1 MAAPVSPR
9 FRRNRE
15 KPAVKTV
22 EAHGKIRRR
31 RVSRSESLESRPT
44 KKISPEL
51 ALAVKHDLIAGHH
64 ELPLEERI
72 KAIVIGNSRAIP
84 GRLAEKDMKN
94 LCSSVEI
101 QDWICKSFVEKNL
114 VKGDKSAKGGNCDSG
129 ESSEDNPSRRAN
141 QNPQMTQSDVD
152 CKRQSSQSQ
161 YDHGLS
167 TLVPRSRSV
176 HIRKSDQSSQDKTIA
191 QTHASSCQRNTTE
204 PSGLNSNTSDK
215 GVTMKQKQSKSESV
229 QEVGSSNITD
239 AEKLMYKL
247 RSSSIVRHKSLY
259 SPSCNVTMLL
269 PHPQSERGR
278 SDDFLVRSPRSKSE
292 SRTLSRNSQ
301 ASNFKL
307 AEDRRENAGYQSA
320 REMSKTSTT
329 ADTREASVSE
339 KPKSPRS
346 SRIVR
351 KGSSLSR
358 NRTDL
363 FRAAKEHPGSISS
376 IPSDYDY
383 YLRTPSRGEKQSA
396 KDIQPAPY
404 RGAESQRDDKP
415 SHSRTPSKEEKV
427 SGEARRK
434 TSQTSTE
441 SGSGGHLILRQC
453 LIGTN
458 LAFGLVQLNT
468 GPNGNS
474 HTDGHGLVTIRM
486 RPDDQGR
493 FGFNVKGG
501 ADQGMPIIVSRVA
514 PGTPADIAIPRL
526 NEGDQVLFINGRDVS
541 QHTHEQVV
549 MFIRASR
556 ETHSGELVLIVR
568 PNVYVGEE
576 AQEEPNLEYLP
587 DNYQIIAP
595 QGTGTNALEASLMLL
610 QESLD
615 SGAALAQFEQ
625 LYRKKPGMTMNAARL
640 DDNIAKNRYRDIS
653 PYDQT
658 RVILK
663 EQNTSG
669 GDYINAN
676 YVNMEIPGSGIVNR
690 YIAAQGPL
698 PKTCTDFWQMVWE
711 QHSSLVVMLTTKV
724 EKGRVKCHQYWP
736 EMYETMDYGLLQ
748 ITCVKEEETPSFAFR
763 EFNLTHVE
771 TSEERHISHMQY
783 IAWPDHNVPDDPA
796 DFLEFVLKVRQRRMG
811 MVEPTIVHCSA
822 GIGRTGVLITMET
835 AMCLIE
841 ANQPVYP
848 LSIVRQMRDQRAML
862 IQTATQYKFVCE
874 AILKVFSEE
883 LVKPLED
890 YSR

>member
-1 MAAPVSPR
+1 MVVCMAAPVSPR

-152 CKRQSSQSQ
+152 CMRRSSQSQ

-215 GVTMKQKQSKSESV
+215 GVTMKQKPSKSESV

-301 ASNFKL
+301 ASNSNL
-307 AEDRRENAGYQSA
+307 AEDRRTTAGYQSA

-363 FRAAKEHPGSISS
+363 FRAAKEHPGSISRLKEKFAKLSAAASQRKLSNKLSVTRRKKKDIAEPSSKTTLDKGFEQSVLQSAKELQSYRVEESPSDSKSYYSKIPNDLKPNHSRSSSGIEQNHSRNSSS
-376 IPSDYDY
+376 IEQHHSRTSSGIEQNHSRNSSGVEKNHSRTSSGVEHHHSQCSSRINYNHSSMPSDYDY

-396 KDIQPAPY
+396 KDIQPTPY

-468 GPNGNS
+468 G
-474 HTDGHGLVTIRM
+474 
-486 RPDDQGR
+486 
-493 FGFNVKGG
+493 
-501 ADQGMPIIVSRVA
+501 VS
-514 PGTPADIAIPRL
+514 
-526 NEGDQVLFINGRDVS
+526 
-541 QHTHEQVV
+541 
-549 MFIRASR
+549 
-556 ETHSGELVLIVR
+556 
-568 PNVYVGEE
+568 
-576 AQEEPNLEYLP
+576 
-587 DNYQIIAP
+587 
-595 QGTGTNALEASLMLL
+595 
-610 QESLD
+610 
-615 SGAALAQFEQ
+615 
-625 LYRKKPGMTMNAARL
+625 
-640 DDNIAKNRYRDIS
+640 KNRKR
-653 PYDQT
+653 
-658 RVILK
+658 RG
-663 EQNTSG
+663 E
-669 GDYINAN
+669 
-676 YVNMEIPGSGIVNR
+676 
-690 YIAAQGPL
+690 
-698 PKTCTDFWQMVWE
+698 
-711 QHSSLVVMLTTKV
+711 
-724 EKGRVKCHQYWP
+724 VK
-736 EMYETMDYGLLQ
+736 
-748 ITCVKEEETPSFAFR
+748 
-763 EFNLTHVE
+763 
-771 TSEERHISHMQY
+771 
-783 IAWPDHNVPDDPA
+783 
-796 DFLEFVLKVRQRRMG
+796 
-811 MVEPTIVHCSA
+811 
-822 GIGRTGVLITMET
+822 
-835 AMCLIE
+835 
-841 ANQPVYP
+841 
-848 LSIVRQMRDQRAML
+848 
-862 IQTATQYKFVCE
+862 
-874 AILKVFSEE
+874 
-883 LVKPLED
+883 
-890 YSR
+890 

>member
-1 MAAPVSPR
+1 MVVCMAAPVSPR

-176 HIRKSDQSSQDKTIA
+176 HICKGDQSSQDKTIA

-215 GVTMKQKQSKSESV
+215 GVTMKQKPKKSESV

-292 SRTLSRNSQ
+292 SRTLSRNLQSSN
-301 ASNFKL
+301 SNF
-307 AEDRRENAGYQSA
+307 AEDRRENAGYQST
-320 REMSKTSTT
+320 REMSKTSTM

-363 FRAAKEHPGSISS
+363 FRAAKEHPGSISRLKEKFAKLS
-376 IPSDYDY
+376 AAASQRKLSNKLSVTRRKKKDIAEPSSKTTLDKGFEQSVLQSAKELQSYRVEESPSDSKSYYSKIPNDLKPNHSRSSSGIEQNHSRNSSGIEQHHSRTSSGIEQNHSRNSSGVEKNHSRTSSGVEHHHSQCSSRINYNHSSMPSDYDY

-453 LIGTN
+453 LIGSN

-468 GPNGNS
+468 G
-474 HTDGHGLVTIRM
+474 
-486 RPDDQGR
+486 
-493 FGFNVKGG
+493 
-501 ADQGMPIIVSRVA
+501 VS
-514 PGTPADIAIPRL
+514 
-526 NEGDQVLFINGRDVS
+526 
-541 QHTHEQVV
+541 
-549 MFIRASR
+549 
-556 ETHSGELVLIVR
+556 
-568 PNVYVGEE
+568 
-576 AQEEPNLEYLP
+576 
-587 DNYQIIAP
+587 
-595 QGTGTNALEASLMLL
+595 
-610 QESLD
+610 
-615 SGAALAQFEQ
+615 
-625 LYRKKPGMTMNAARL
+625 
-640 DDNIAKNRYRDIS
+640 KNRKR
-653 PYDQT
+653 
-658 RVILK
+658 RG
-663 EQNTSG
+663 E
-669 GDYINAN
+669 
-676 YVNMEIPGSGIVNR
+676 
-690 YIAAQGPL
+690 
-698 PKTCTDFWQMVWE
+698 
-711 QHSSLVVMLTTKV
+711 
-724 EKGRVKCHQYWP
+724 VK
-736 EMYETMDYGLLQ
+736 
-748 ITCVKEEETPSFAFR
+748 
-763 EFNLTHVE
+763 
-771 TSEERHISHMQY
+771 
-783 IAWPDHNVPDDPA
+783 
-796 DFLEFVLKVRQRRMG
+796 
-811 MVEPTIVHCSA
+811 
-822 GIGRTGVLITMET
+822 
-835 AMCLIE
+835 
-841 ANQPVYP
+841 
-848 LSIVRQMRDQRAML
+848 
-862 IQTATQYKFVCE
+862 
-874 AILKVFSEE
+874 
-883 LVKPLED
+883 
-890 YSR
+890 

>member
-1 MAAPVSPR
+1 MVVCMAAPVSPR

-215 GVTMKQKQSKSESV
+215 GVTMKQKPNKESV

-301 ASNFKL
+301 ASNSNL
-307 AEDRRENAGYQSA
+307 AEDGRTTAGYQSA

-363 FRAAKEHPGSISS
+363 FRAAKEHPGSISRLKEKFAKLS
-376 IPSDYDY
+376 AAASQRKLSNKLSVTRRKKKDIAEPSSKTTLDKGFEQSVLQSAKELQSYRVEESPSDSKSYYSKIPNDLKPNHSRSSSGIEQNHSRNSSGVEKNHSRTSSGVEHHHSQCSSRINYNHSSMPSDYDY

-427 SGEARRK
+427 SGEARMK

-468 GPNGNS
+468 G
-474 HTDGHGLVTIRM
+474 
-486 RPDDQGR
+486 
-493 FGFNVKGG
+493 
-501 ADQGMPIIVSRVA
+501 VS
-514 PGTPADIAIPRL
+514 
-526 NEGDQVLFINGRDVS
+526 
-541 QHTHEQVV
+541 
-549 MFIRASR
+549 
-556 ETHSGELVLIVR
+556 
-568 PNVYVGEE
+568 
-576 AQEEPNLEYLP
+576 
-587 DNYQIIAP
+587 
-595 QGTGTNALEASLMLL
+595 
-610 QESLD
+610 
-615 SGAALAQFEQ
+615 
-625 LYRKKPGMTMNAARL
+625 
-640 DDNIAKNRYRDIS
+640 KNRKR
-653 PYDQT
+653 
-658 RVILK
+658 RG
-663 EQNTSG
+663 E
-669 GDYINAN
+669 
-676 YVNMEIPGSGIVNR
+676 
-690 YIAAQGPL
+690 
-698 PKTCTDFWQMVWE
+698 
-711 QHSSLVVMLTTKV
+711 
-724 EKGRVKCHQYWP
+724 VK
-736 EMYETMDYGLLQ
+736 
-748 ITCVKEEETPSFAFR
+748 
-763 EFNLTHVE
+763 
-771 TSEERHISHMQY
+771 
-783 IAWPDHNVPDDPA
+783 
-796 DFLEFVLKVRQRRMG
+796 
-811 MVEPTIVHCSA
+811 
-822 GIGRTGVLITMET
+822 
-835 AMCLIE
+835 
-841 ANQPVYP
+841 
-848 LSIVRQMRDQRAML
+848 
-862 IQTATQYKFVCE
+862 
-874 AILKVFSEE
+874 
-883 LVKPLED
+883 
-890 YSR
+890 

>member
-129 ESSEDNPSRRAN
+129 ESSEDNPSWRAN
-141 QNPQMTQSDVD
+141 QNPQMTQNDVD
-152 CKRQSSQSQ
+152 CKRRSSQSQ
-161 YDHGLS
+161 YDHRLS

-176 HIRKSDQSSQDKTIA
+176 HICKGDQSSQDKTIA

-215 GVTMKQKQSKSESV
+215 GVTMKQKPKKSESV

-301 ASNFKL
+301 ASNSNL
-307 AEDRRENAGYQSA
+307 AEDRRTTAGYQSA
-320 REMSKTSTT
+320 REMSKTSTM

-363 FRAAKEHPGSISS
+363 FRAAKEHPGSISRLKEKFAKLSAAASQRKLSNKLSVTRRKKKDIAEPSSKTTLDKGFEQSVLQSAKELQSYRVEESPSDSKSYYSKIPNDLKPNHSRSSSGIEQNHSRNSSGVEKNHSRTSSGVEHHHSQCSSRINYNHSS

-468 GPNGNS
+468 G
-474 HTDGHGLVTIRM
+474 
-486 RPDDQGR
+486 
-493 FGFNVKGG
+493 
-501 ADQGMPIIVSRVA
+501 VS
-514 PGTPADIAIPRL
+514 
-526 NEGDQVLFINGRDVS
+526 
-541 QHTHEQVV
+541 
-549 MFIRASR
+549 
-556 ETHSGELVLIVR
+556 
-568 PNVYVGEE
+568 
-576 AQEEPNLEYLP
+576 
-587 DNYQIIAP
+587 
-595 QGTGTNALEASLMLL
+595 
-610 QESLD
+610 
-615 SGAALAQFEQ
+615 
-625 LYRKKPGMTMNAARL
+625 
-640 DDNIAKNRYRDIS
+640 KNRKR
-653 PYDQT
+653 
-658 RVILK
+658 RG
-663 EQNTSG
+663 E
-669 GDYINAN
+669 
-676 YVNMEIPGSGIVNR
+676 
-690 YIAAQGPL
+690 
-698 PKTCTDFWQMVWE
+698 
-711 QHSSLVVMLTTKV
+711 
-724 EKGRVKCHQYWP
+724 VK
-736 EMYETMDYGLLQ
+736 
-748 ITCVKEEETPSFAFR
+748 
-763 EFNLTHVE
+763 
-771 TSEERHISHMQY
+771 
-783 IAWPDHNVPDDPA
+783 
-796 DFLEFVLKVRQRRMG
+796 
-811 MVEPTIVHCSA
+811 
-822 GIGRTGVLITMET
+822 
-835 AMCLIE
+835 
-841 ANQPVYP
+841 
-848 LSIVRQMRDQRAML
+848 
-862 IQTATQYKFVCE
+862 
-874 AILKVFSEE
+874 
-883 LVKPLED
+883 
-890 YSR
+890 

>member
-129 ESSEDNPSRRAN
+129 ESSEDNPSWRAN

-152 CKRQSSQSQ
+152 CKRRSSQSQ
-161 YDHGLS
+161 YDHRLS

-215 GVTMKQKQSKSESV
+215 GVTMKQKPNKESV

-301 ASNFKL
+301 ASNSNL
-307 AEDRRENAGYQSA
+307 AEDRRTTAGYQSA
-320 REMSKTSTT
+320 REMSKTSTM

-363 FRAAKEHPGSISS
+363 FRAAKEHPGSISRLKEKFAKLSAAASQRKLSNKLSVTRRKKKDIAEPSSKTTLDKGFEQSVLQSAKELQSYREEESPSDSKSYYSKIPNDLKPNHSRSSSGIEQNHSRNSSGIEQHHSRTSSGVEKNHSRTSSGVEHHHSQCSSRINYNHSS

-427 SGEARRK
+427 SSEARRK

-468 GPNGNS
+468 G
-474 HTDGHGLVTIRM
+474 
-486 RPDDQGR
+486 
-493 FGFNVKGG
+493 
-501 ADQGMPIIVSRVA
+501 VS
-514 PGTPADIAIPRL
+514 
-526 NEGDQVLFINGRDVS
+526 
-541 QHTHEQVV
+541 
-549 MFIRASR
+549 
-556 ETHSGELVLIVR
+556 
-568 PNVYVGEE
+568 
-576 AQEEPNLEYLP
+576 
-587 DNYQIIAP
+587 
-595 QGTGTNALEASLMLL
+595 
-610 QESLD
+610 
-615 SGAALAQFEQ
+615 
-625 LYRKKPGMTMNAARL
+625 
-640 DDNIAKNRYRDIS
+640 KNRKR
-653 PYDQT
+653 
-658 RVILK
+658 RG
-663 EQNTSG
+663 E
-669 GDYINAN
+669 
-676 YVNMEIPGSGIVNR
+676 
-690 YIAAQGPL
+690 
-698 PKTCTDFWQMVWE
+698 
-711 QHSSLVVMLTTKV
+711 
-724 EKGRVKCHQYWP
+724 VK
-736 EMYETMDYGLLQ
+736 
-748 ITCVKEEETPSFAFR
+748 
-763 EFNLTHVE
+763 
-771 TSEERHISHMQY
+771 
-783 IAWPDHNVPDDPA
+783 
-796 DFLEFVLKVRQRRMG
+796 
-811 MVEPTIVHCSA
+811 
-822 GIGRTGVLITMET
+822 
-835 AMCLIE
+835 
-841 ANQPVYP
+841 
-848 LSIVRQMRDQRAML
+848 
-862 IQTATQYKFVCE
+862 
-874 AILKVFSEE
+874 
-883 LVKPLED
+883 
-890 YSR
+890 

>member
-1 MAAPVSPR
+1 MVVCMAAPVSPR

-129 ESSEDNPSRRAN
+129 ESSEDNPSWRAN
-141 QNPQMTQSDVD
+141 QNPQMTQNDVD
-152 CKRQSSQSQ
+152 CKRRSSQSQ
-161 YDHGLS
+161 YDHRLS

-215 GVTMKQKQSKSESV
+215 GVTMKQKPNKESV

-301 ASNFKL
+301 ASNSNF

-320 REMSKTSTT
+320 REMSKTSTM
-329 ADTREASVSE
+329 ADTRETSVSE

-363 FRAAKEHPGSISS
+363 FRAAKEHPGSISRLKEKFAKLSAAASQRKLSNKLSVTRRKKKDIAEPSSKTTLDKGFEQSVLQSAKELQSYRVEESPSDSKSYYSKIPNDLKPNHSRSSSGIEQNHSRTSSGIEQNHSRNSSGVEKNHSRTSSGVEHHHSQCSSRINYNHSS

-468 GPNGNS
+468 G
-474 HTDGHGLVTIRM
+474 
-486 RPDDQGR
+486 
-493 FGFNVKGG
+493 
-501 ADQGMPIIVSRVA
+501 VS
-514 PGTPADIAIPRL
+514 
-526 NEGDQVLFINGRDVS
+526 
-541 QHTHEQVV
+541 
-549 MFIRASR
+549 
-556 ETHSGELVLIVR
+556 
-568 PNVYVGEE
+568 
-576 AQEEPNLEYLP
+576 
-587 DNYQIIAP
+587 
-595 QGTGTNALEASLMLL
+595 
-610 QESLD
+610 
-615 SGAALAQFEQ
+615 
-625 LYRKKPGMTMNAARL
+625 
-640 DDNIAKNRYRDIS
+640 KNRKR
-653 PYDQT
+653 
-658 RVILK
+658 RG
-663 EQNTSG
+663 E
-669 GDYINAN
+669 
-676 YVNMEIPGSGIVNR
+676 
-690 YIAAQGPL
+690 
-698 PKTCTDFWQMVWE
+698 
-711 QHSSLVVMLTTKV
+711 
-724 EKGRVKCHQYWP
+724 VK
-736 EMYETMDYGLLQ
+736 
-748 ITCVKEEETPSFAFR
+748 
-763 EFNLTHVE
+763 
-771 TSEERHISHMQY
+771 
-783 IAWPDHNVPDDPA
+783 
-796 DFLEFVLKVRQRRMG
+796 
-811 MVEPTIVHCSA
+811 
-822 GIGRTGVLITMET
+822 
-835 AMCLIE
+835 
-841 ANQPVYP
+841 
-848 LSIVRQMRDQRAML
+848 
-862 IQTATQYKFVCE
+862 
-874 AILKVFSEE
+874 
-883 LVKPLED
+883 
-890 YSR
+890 

>member
-1 MAAPVSPR
+1 MVVCMAAPVSPR

-129 ESSEDNPSRRAN
+129 ESSEDNPSWRAN
-141 QNPQMTQSDVD
+141 QNPQMTQNDVD
-152 CKRQSSQSQ
+152 CKRRSSQSQ
-161 YDHGLS
+161 YDHRLS

-215 GVTMKQKQSKSESV
+215 GVTMKQKPNKESV

-292 SRTLSRNSQ
+292 SRTLSRNLQS
-301 ASNFKL
+301 SNSNL
-307 AEDRRENAGYQSA
+307 AEDRRENAGYQST
-320 REMSKTSTT
+320 REMSKTSTM

-363 FRAAKEHPGSISS
+363 FRAAKEHPGSISRLKEKFAKLS
-376 IPSDYDY
+376 AAASQRKLSNKLSVTRRKKKDIAEPSSKTTLDKGFEQSVLQSAKELQSYRVEESPSDSKSYYSKIPNDLKPNHSRSSSGIEQNHSRNSSGIEQNHSRNSSGVEKNHSRTSSGVEHHHSQCSSRINYNHSSMPSDYDY

-468 GPNGNS
+468 G
-474 HTDGHGLVTIRM
+474 
-486 RPDDQGR
+486 
-493 FGFNVKGG
+493 
-501 ADQGMPIIVSRVA
+501 VS
-514 PGTPADIAIPRL
+514 
-526 NEGDQVLFINGRDVS
+526 
-541 QHTHEQVV
+541 
-549 MFIRASR
+549 
-556 ETHSGELVLIVR
+556 
-568 PNVYVGEE
+568 
-576 AQEEPNLEYLP
+576 
-587 DNYQIIAP
+587 
-595 QGTGTNALEASLMLL
+595 
-610 QESLD
+610 
-615 SGAALAQFEQ
+615 
-625 LYRKKPGMTMNAARL
+625 
-640 DDNIAKNRYRDIS
+640 KNRKR
-653 PYDQT
+653 
-658 RVILK
+658 RG
-663 EQNTSG
+663 E
-669 GDYINAN
+669 
-676 YVNMEIPGSGIVNR
+676 
-690 YIAAQGPL
+690 
-698 PKTCTDFWQMVWE
+698 
-711 QHSSLVVMLTTKV
+711 
-724 EKGRVKCHQYWP
+724 VK
-736 EMYETMDYGLLQ
+736 
-748 ITCVKEEETPSFAFR
+748 
-763 EFNLTHVE
+763 
-771 TSEERHISHMQY
+771 
-783 IAWPDHNVPDDPA
+783 
-796 DFLEFVLKVRQRRMG
+796 
-811 MVEPTIVHCSA
+811 
-822 GIGRTGVLITMET
+822 
-835 AMCLIE
+835 
-841 ANQPVYP
+841 
-848 LSIVRQMRDQRAML
+848 
-862 IQTATQYKFVCE
+862 
-874 AILKVFSEE
+874 
-883 LVKPLED
+883 
-890 YSR
+890 

>member
-1 MAAPVSPR
+1 MVVCMAAPVSPR

-84 GRLAEKDMKN
+84 RRLAEKDMKN

-129 ESSEDNPSRRAN
+129 ESSEDNPSWRAN

-152 CKRQSSQSQ
+152 CKRRSSQSQ
-161 YDHGLS
+161 YDHRLS

-215 GVTMKQKQSKSESV
+215 GVTMKQKPNKESV

-301 ASNFKL
+301 ASNSNL
-307 AEDRRENAGYQSA
+307 AEDRRETTGYQSA

-363 FRAAKEHPGSISS
+363 FRAAKEHPGSISRLKEKFAKLS
-376 IPSDYDY
+376 AAASQRKLSNKLSVTRRKKKDIAEPSSKTTLDKGFEQSVLQSAKELQSYKVEESPSDSKSYYSKIPNDLKPNHSRSSSGIEQNHSRNSSGIEQNHSRNSSGVEKNHSRTSSGVEHHHSQCSSRINYNHSSMPSDYDY

-468 GPNGNS
+468 G
-474 HTDGHGLVTIRM
+474 
-486 RPDDQGR
+486 
-493 FGFNVKGG
+493 
-501 ADQGMPIIVSRVA
+501 VSRN
-514 PGTPADIAIPRL
+514 RK
-526 NEGDQVLFINGRDVS
+526 R
-541 QHTHEQVV
+541 
-549 MFIRASR
+549 R
-556 ETHSGELVLIVR
+556 GE
-568 PNVYVGEE
+568 
-576 AQEEPNLEYLP
+576 
-587 DNYQIIAP
+587 
-595 QGTGTNALEASLMLL
+595 
-610 QESLD
+610 
-615 SGAALAQFEQ
+615 
-625 LYRKKPGMTMNAARL
+625 
-640 DDNIAKNRYRDIS
+640 
-653 PYDQT
+653 
-658 RVILK
+658 
-663 EQNTSG
+663 
-669 GDYINAN
+669 
-676 YVNMEIPGSGIVNR
+676 
-690 YIAAQGPL
+690 
-698 PKTCTDFWQMVWE
+698 
-711 QHSSLVVMLTTKV
+711 
-724 EKGRVKCHQYWP
+724 VK
-736 EMYETMDYGLLQ
+736 
-748 ITCVKEEETPSFAFR
+748 
-763 EFNLTHVE
+763 
-771 TSEERHISHMQY
+771 
-783 IAWPDHNVPDDPA
+783 
-796 DFLEFVLKVRQRRMG
+796 
-811 MVEPTIVHCSA
+811 
-822 GIGRTGVLITMET
+822 
-835 AMCLIE
+835 
-841 ANQPVYP
+841 
-848 LSIVRQMRDQRAML
+848 
-862 IQTATQYKFVCE
+862 
-874 AILKVFSEE
+874 
-883 LVKPLED
+883 
-890 YSR
+890 

>member
-1 MAAPVSPR
+1 MVVCMAAPVSPR

-129 ESSEDNPSRRAN
+129 ESSEDNPSWRAN
-141 QNPQMTQSDVD
+141 QNPQMTQNDVD
-152 CKRQSSQSQ
+152 CKRRSSQSQ
-161 YDHGLS
+161 YDHRLS

-215 GVTMKQKQSKSESV
+215 GVTMKQKPNKESV

-292 SRTLSRNSQ
+292 SRTLSRNLQS
-301 ASNFKL
+301 SNSNL
-307 AEDRRENAGYQSA
+307 AEDRRETTGYQSA
-320 REMSKTSTT
+320 REMSKTSTM

-363 FRAAKEHPGSISS
+363 FRAAKEHPGSISRLKEKFAKLS
-376 IPSDYDY
+376 AAASQRKLSNKLSVTRRKKKDIAEPSSKTTLDKGFEQSVLQSAKELQSYRVEESPSDSKSYYSKIPNDLKPNHSRSSSGIEQNHSRNSSGIEQNHSRTSSGVEKNHSRTSSGVEHHHSQCSSRINYNHSSMPSDYDY

-468 GPNGNS
+468 G
-474 HTDGHGLVTIRM
+474 
-486 RPDDQGR
+486 
-493 FGFNVKGG
+493 
-501 ADQGMPIIVSRVA
+501 VS
-514 PGTPADIAIPRL
+514 
-526 NEGDQVLFINGRDVS
+526 
-541 QHTHEQVV
+541 
-549 MFIRASR
+549 
-556 ETHSGELVLIVR
+556 
-568 PNVYVGEE
+568 
-576 AQEEPNLEYLP
+576 
-587 DNYQIIAP
+587 
-595 QGTGTNALEASLMLL
+595 
-610 QESLD
+610 
-615 SGAALAQFEQ
+615 
-625 LYRKKPGMTMNAARL
+625 
-640 DDNIAKNRYRDIS
+640 KNRKR
-653 PYDQT
+653 
-658 RVILK
+658 RG
-663 EQNTSG
+663 E
-669 GDYINAN
+669 
-676 YVNMEIPGSGIVNR
+676 
-690 YIAAQGPL
+690 
-698 PKTCTDFWQMVWE
+698 
-711 QHSSLVVMLTTKV
+711 
-724 EKGRVKCHQYWP
+724 VK
-736 EMYETMDYGLLQ
+736 
-748 ITCVKEEETPSFAFR
+748 
-763 EFNLTHVE
+763 
-771 TSEERHISHMQY
+771 
-783 IAWPDHNVPDDPA
+783 
-796 DFLEFVLKVRQRRMG
+796 
-811 MVEPTIVHCSA
+811 
-822 GIGRTGVLITMET
+822 
-835 AMCLIE
+835 
-841 ANQPVYP
+841 
-848 LSIVRQMRDQRAML
+848 
-862 IQTATQYKFVCE
+862 
-874 AILKVFSEE
+874 
-883 LVKPLED
+883 
-890 YSR
+890 

>member
-1 MAAPVSPR
+1 MVVCMAAPVSPR

-129 ESSEDNPSRRAN
+129 ESSEDNPSWRAN

-152 CKRQSSQSQ
+152 CKKRSSQSQ
-161 YDHGLS
+161 YDHRLS

-215 GVTMKQKQSKSESV
+215 GVTMKQKPNKESV

-301 ASNFKL
+301 ASNSNF

-363 FRAAKEHPGSISS
+363 FRAAKEHPGSISRLKEKFAKLSAAASQRKLSNKLSVTRRKKKDIAEPSSKTTLDKGFEQSVLQSAKELQSFRVEESPSDSKSYYSKIPNDLKPNHSRSSSGIEQHHSRTSSGIEQNHSRNSSGVEKNHSRTSSGVEHHHSQCSSRINYNHSS

-468 GPNGNS
+468 G
-474 HTDGHGLVTIRM
+474 
-486 RPDDQGR
+486 
-493 FGFNVKGG
+493 
-501 ADQGMPIIVSRVA
+501 VS
-514 PGTPADIAIPRL
+514 
-526 NEGDQVLFINGRDVS
+526 
-541 QHTHEQVV
+541 
-549 MFIRASR
+549 
-556 ETHSGELVLIVR
+556 
-568 PNVYVGEE
+568 
-576 AQEEPNLEYLP
+576 
-587 DNYQIIAP
+587 
-595 QGTGTNALEASLMLL
+595 
-610 QESLD
+610 
-615 SGAALAQFEQ
+615 
-625 LYRKKPGMTMNAARL
+625 
-640 DDNIAKNRYRDIS
+640 KNRKR
-653 PYDQT
+653 
-658 RVILK
+658 RG
-663 EQNTSG
+663 E
-669 GDYINAN
+669 
-676 YVNMEIPGSGIVNR
+676 
-690 YIAAQGPL
+690 
-698 PKTCTDFWQMVWE
+698 
-711 QHSSLVVMLTTKV
+711 
-724 EKGRVKCHQYWP
+724 VK
-736 EMYETMDYGLLQ
+736 
-748 ITCVKEEETPSFAFR
+748 
-763 EFNLTHVE
+763 
-771 TSEERHISHMQY
+771 
-783 IAWPDHNVPDDPA
+783 
-796 DFLEFVLKVRQRRMG
+796 
-811 MVEPTIVHCSA
+811 
-822 GIGRTGVLITMET
+822 
-835 AMCLIE
+835 
-841 ANQPVYP
+841 
-848 LSIVRQMRDQRAML
+848 
-862 IQTATQYKFVCE
+862 
-874 AILKVFSEE
+874 
-883 LVKPLED
+883 
-890 YSR
+890 

>member
-1 MAAPVSPR
+1 MVVCMAAPVSPR

-152 CKRQSSQSQ
+152 CKRRSSQSQ

-215 GVTMKQKQSKSESV
+215 GVTMKQKPSKSESV

-301 ASNFKL
+301 ASNSNL
-307 AEDRRENAGYQSA
+307 AEDRRTTAGYQSA

-363 FRAAKEHPGSISS
+363 FRAAKEHPGSISRLKEKFAKLS
-376 IPSDYDY
+376 AAASQRKLSNKLSVTRRKKKDIAEPSSKTTLDKGFEQSVLQSAKELQSYRVEESPSDSKSYYSKIPNDLKPNHSRSSSGIEQNHSRNSSGVEKNHSRTSSGVEHHHSQCSSRINYNHSSMPSDYDY

-468 GPNGNS
+468 G
-474 HTDGHGLVTIRM
+474 
-486 RPDDQGR
+486 
-493 FGFNVKGG
+493 
-501 ADQGMPIIVSRVA
+501 VS
-514 PGTPADIAIPRL
+514 
-526 NEGDQVLFINGRDVS
+526 
-541 QHTHEQVV
+541 
-549 MFIRASR
+549 
-556 ETHSGELVLIVR
+556 
-568 PNVYVGEE
+568 
-576 AQEEPNLEYLP
+576 
-587 DNYQIIAP
+587 
-595 QGTGTNALEASLMLL
+595 
-610 QESLD
+610 
-615 SGAALAQFEQ
+615 
-625 LYRKKPGMTMNAARL
+625 
-640 DDNIAKNRYRDIS
+640 KNRKR
-653 PYDQT
+653 
-658 RVILK
+658 RG
-663 EQNTSG
+663 E
-669 GDYINAN
+669 
-676 YVNMEIPGSGIVNR
+676 
-690 YIAAQGPL
+690 
-698 PKTCTDFWQMVWE
+698 
-711 QHSSLVVMLTTKV
+711 
-724 EKGRVKCHQYWP
+724 VK
-736 EMYETMDYGLLQ
+736 
-748 ITCVKEEETPSFAFR
+748 
-763 EFNLTHVE
+763 
-771 TSEERHISHMQY
+771 
-783 IAWPDHNVPDDPA
+783 
-796 DFLEFVLKVRQRRMG
+796 
-811 MVEPTIVHCSA
+811 
-822 GIGRTGVLITMET
+822 
-835 AMCLIE
+835 
-841 ANQPVYP
+841 
-848 LSIVRQMRDQRAML
+848 
-862 IQTATQYKFVCE
+862 
-874 AILKVFSEE
+874 
-883 LVKPLED
+883 
-890 YSR
+890 

>member
-1 MAAPVSPR
+1 MVVCMAAPVSPR

-84 GRLAEKDMKN
+84 GRLAEKDIKN

-152 CKRQSSQSQ
+152 CKRRSSQSQ
-161 YDHGLS
+161 YDHGSS

-215 GVTMKQKQSKSESV
+215 GVTMKQKPKKSESV

-292 SRTLSRNSQ
+292 SRTLSRNLQ
-301 ASNFKL
+301 ASNSNL
-307 AEDRRENAGYQSA
+307 AEDRRENAGYQST
-320 REMSKTSTT
+320 REMSKTSTM

-363 FRAAKEHPGSISS
+363 FRAAKEHPGSISRLKEKFAKLS
-376 IPSDYDY
+376 AAASQRKLSNKLSVTRRKKKDIAEPSSKTTLDKGFEQSVLQSAKELQSYRVEESPSDSKSYYSKIPNDLKPNHSRSSSGIEQNHSRNSSGIEQNHSRTSSGVEHHHSQCSSRINYNHSSMPSDYDY
-383 YLRTPSRGEKQSA
+383 YLRTPSRGEKHSA

-468 GPNGNS
+468 G
-474 HTDGHGLVTIRM
+474 
-486 RPDDQGR
+486 
-493 FGFNVKGG
+493 
-501 ADQGMPIIVSRVA
+501 VS
-514 PGTPADIAIPRL
+514 
-526 NEGDQVLFINGRDVS
+526 
-541 QHTHEQVV
+541 
-549 MFIRASR
+549 
-556 ETHSGELVLIVR
+556 
-568 PNVYVGEE
+568 
-576 AQEEPNLEYLP
+576 
-587 DNYQIIAP
+587 
-595 QGTGTNALEASLMLL
+595 
-610 QESLD
+610 
-615 SGAALAQFEQ
+615 
-625 LYRKKPGMTMNAARL
+625 
-640 DDNIAKNRYRDIS
+640 KNRKR
-653 PYDQT
+653 
-658 RVILK
+658 RG
-663 EQNTSG
+663 E
-669 GDYINAN
+669 
-676 YVNMEIPGSGIVNR
+676 
-690 YIAAQGPL
+690 
-698 PKTCTDFWQMVWE
+698 
-711 QHSSLVVMLTTKV
+711 
-724 EKGRVKCHQYWP
+724 VK
-736 EMYETMDYGLLQ
+736 
-748 ITCVKEEETPSFAFR
+748 
-763 EFNLTHVE
+763 
-771 TSEERHISHMQY
+771 
-783 IAWPDHNVPDDPA
+783 
-796 DFLEFVLKVRQRRMG
+796 
-811 MVEPTIVHCSA
+811 
-822 GIGRTGVLITMET
+822 
-835 AMCLIE
+835 
-841 ANQPVYP
+841 
-848 LSIVRQMRDQRAML
+848 
-862 IQTATQYKFVCE
+862 
-874 AILKVFSEE
+874 
-883 LVKPLED
+883 
-890 YSR
+890 

>member
-1 MAAPVSPR
+1 MVVCMAAPVSPR

-129 ESSEDNPSRRAN
+129 ESSEDNPSWRAN

-152 CKRQSSQSQ
+152 CKRRSSQSQ
-161 YDHGLS
+161 YDHRLS

-215 GVTMKQKQSKSESV
+215 GVTMKQKPNKESV

-301 ASNFKL
+301 ASNSNF

-320 REMSKTSTT
+320 REMSKTSTM
-329 ADTREASVSE
+329 ADTRETSVSE

-363 FRAAKEHPGSISS
+363 FRAAKEHPGSISRLKEKFAKLSAAASQRKLSNKLSVTRRKKKDIAEPSSKTTLDKGFEQSVLQSAKELQSYRVEESPSDSKSYYSKIPNDLKPNHSRSSSGIEQNHSRNSSGIEQHHSRTSSGVEKNHSRTSSGVEHHHSQCSSRINYNHSS

-468 GPNGNS
+468 G
-474 HTDGHGLVTIRM
+474 
-486 RPDDQGR
+486 
-493 FGFNVKGG
+493 
-501 ADQGMPIIVSRVA
+501 VS
-514 PGTPADIAIPRL
+514 
-526 NEGDQVLFINGRDVS
+526 
-541 QHTHEQVV
+541 
-549 MFIRASR
+549 
-556 ETHSGELVLIVR
+556 
-568 PNVYVGEE
+568 
-576 AQEEPNLEYLP
+576 
-587 DNYQIIAP
+587 
-595 QGTGTNALEASLMLL
+595 
-610 QESLD
+610 
-615 SGAALAQFEQ
+615 
-625 LYRKKPGMTMNAARL
+625 
-640 DDNIAKNRYRDIS
+640 KNRKR
-653 PYDQT
+653 
-658 RVILK
+658 RG
-663 EQNTSG
+663 E
-669 GDYINAN
+669 
-676 YVNMEIPGSGIVNR
+676 
-690 YIAAQGPL
+690 
-698 PKTCTDFWQMVWE
+698 
-711 QHSSLVVMLTTKV
+711 
-724 EKGRVKCHQYWP
+724 VK
-736 EMYETMDYGLLQ
+736 
-748 ITCVKEEETPSFAFR
+748 
-763 EFNLTHVE
+763 
-771 TSEERHISHMQY
+771 
-783 IAWPDHNVPDDPA
+783 
-796 DFLEFVLKVRQRRMG
+796 
-811 MVEPTIVHCSA
+811 
-822 GIGRTGVLITMET
+822 
-835 AMCLIE
+835 
-841 ANQPVYP
+841 
-848 LSIVRQMRDQRAML
+848 
-862 IQTATQYKFVCE
+862 
-874 AILKVFSEE
+874 
-883 LVKPLED
+883 
-890 YSR
+890 

>member
-152 CKRQSSQSQ
+152 CKRQSSQLQ

-176 HIRKSDQSSQDKTIA
+176 HICKGDQSSQDKTIA

-215 GVTMKQKQSKSESV
+215 GVTMKQKPKKSESV

-301 ASNFKL
+301 ASNSNL
-307 AEDRRENAGYQSA
+307 AEDRRTTAGYQSA
-320 REMSKTSTT
+320 REMSKTSTM

-363 FRAAKEHPGSISS
+363 FRAAKEHPGSISRLKEKFAKLS
-376 IPSDYDY
+376 AAASQRKLSNKLSVTRRKKKDIAEPSSKTTLDKGFEQSVLQSAKELQSYRVEESPSDSKSYYSKIPNDLKPNHSRSSSGIEQNHSRNSSGVEKNHSRTSSGVEHHHSQCSSRINYNHSSMPSDYDY

-396 KDIQPAPY
+396 NDIQPAPY
-404 RGAESQRDDKP
+404 RGTESQRDDKP

-468 GPNGNS
+468 G
-474 HTDGHGLVTIRM
+474 
-486 RPDDQGR
+486 
-493 FGFNVKGG
+493 
-501 ADQGMPIIVSRVA
+501 VS
-514 PGTPADIAIPRL
+514 
-526 NEGDQVLFINGRDVS
+526 
-541 QHTHEQVV
+541 
-549 MFIRASR
+549 
-556 ETHSGELVLIVR
+556 
-568 PNVYVGEE
+568 
-576 AQEEPNLEYLP
+576 
-587 DNYQIIAP
+587 
-595 QGTGTNALEASLMLL
+595 
-610 QESLD
+610 
-615 SGAALAQFEQ
+615 
-625 LYRKKPGMTMNAARL
+625 
-640 DDNIAKNRYRDIS
+640 KNRKR
-653 PYDQT
+653 
-658 RVILK
+658 RG
-663 EQNTSG
+663 E
-669 GDYINAN
+669 
-676 YVNMEIPGSGIVNR
+676 
-690 YIAAQGPL
+690 
-698 PKTCTDFWQMVWE
+698 
-711 QHSSLVVMLTTKV
+711 
-724 EKGRVKCHQYWP
+724 VK
-736 EMYETMDYGLLQ
+736 
-748 ITCVKEEETPSFAFR
+748 
-763 EFNLTHVE
+763 
-771 TSEERHISHMQY
+771 
-783 IAWPDHNVPDDPA
+783 
-796 DFLEFVLKVRQRRMG
+796 
-811 MVEPTIVHCSA
+811 
-822 GIGRTGVLITMET
+822 
-835 AMCLIE
+835 
-841 ANQPVYP
+841 
-848 LSIVRQMRDQRAML
+848 
-862 IQTATQYKFVCE
+862 
-874 AILKVFSEE
+874 
-883 LVKPLED
+883 
-890 YSR
+890 